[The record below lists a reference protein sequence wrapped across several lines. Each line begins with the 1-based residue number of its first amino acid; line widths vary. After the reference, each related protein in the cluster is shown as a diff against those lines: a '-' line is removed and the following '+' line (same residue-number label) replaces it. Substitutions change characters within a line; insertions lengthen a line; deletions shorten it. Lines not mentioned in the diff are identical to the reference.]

1 VESLIRSIETDMTWQ
16 VPGGRTVALSATS
29 KHSLTLEM
37 QALFD

>member
-1 VESLIRSIETDMTWQ
+1 MTWQ

-29 KHSLTLEM
+29 NLCSVCGKHSLTLEM